1 MLDLACATIVVDTIH
16 GACSLKLGIDWP
28 RRFRT
33 RARTRRERTRAAGR
47 DGLIHA
53 TPDRDAGISGSSA
66 FLDFV
71 DLWVAEGRIFST
83 RRTEL
88 LRARGQLGCRTLD
101 GAGNG
106 RVSGGGGVSIVHRAA
121 GRRLEDAG
129 RLRIIRRVFRA
140 GSLSARVR
148 ILALI
153 SLAVAINYLDRAVLG
168 IAAPSIQQQFALN
181 PAVMGVVFS
190 AFSWTYFLGQVPSGV
205 LLDRFGTRAIY
216 SLSLLAWSLAT
227 LLHAAATGFASLLG
241 LRLALGLAEAPCFP
255 ANSNVVAK
263 WFPRSER
270 GRAIGVYT
278 AAEYVGLSFMSPVLF
293 WILNSLGCRAL
304 FGAAGGIGVAAAF
317 VFARQYRDPADH
329 PSVSRSELAYV
340 AAGGMGQDGAGP
352 FRVEPGSRCSASP
365 DVGALHPAIAVSRR
379 SSSSMVPSWPPGGT
393 DWIRVGIFLAL
404 PNIADSSASVRGM
417 VLSFH
422 AGQRKDVERPRK
434 LPVMWAQWDVQSAR
448 ELRRNDWV
456 VAKWCLFP
464 NLVQLDGI

>member
-1 MLDLACATIVVDTIH
+1 MYFPL
-16 GACSLKLGIDWP
+16 
-28 RRFRT
+28 
-33 RARTRRERTRAAGR
+33 E
-47 DGLIHA
+47 
-53 TPDRDAGISGSSA
+53 
-66 FLDFV
+66 
-71 DLWVAEGRIFST
+71 
-83 RRTEL
+83 TEL
-88 LRARGQLGCRTLD
+88 LRAARQLGCRTLD
-101 GAGNG
+101 GAGMA
-106 RVSGGGGVSIVHRAA
+106 VSQAAEAFRLFTGLQADAARMRGVFESF
-121 GRRLEDAG
+121 DAS
-129 RLRIIRRVFRA
+129 VSRA

-168 IAAPSIQQQFALN
+168 IAAPSIQQQFGLN

-293 WILNSLGCRAL
+293 WILNSFGWRAL
-304 FGAAGGIGVAAAF
+304 FGAAGGIGVAVAF

-329 PSVSRSELAYV
+329 PSVSQSELAYV
-340 AAGGMGQDGAGP
+340 AAGGG
-352 FRVEPGSRCSASP
+352 
-365 DVGALHPAIAVSRR
+365 DVGRTAPVRFEPRHLRALFRHRQMWGLCIGQYAVYSTFVFFLTWFPTYLATERH
-379 SSSSMVPSWPPGGT
+379 M
-393 DWIRVGIFLAL
+393 DWIRVGIFTAL
-404 PNIADSSASVRGM
+404 PYIAGFFGILFAGWWSDRMLASGKTLNVGAQAAGDRGPGGS
-417 VLSFH
+417 VH
-422 AGQRKDVERPRK
+422 HRR
-434 LPVMWAQWDVQSAR
+434 R
-448 ELRRNDWV
+448 ELRRERLGGDR
-456 VAKWCLFP
+456 ASCRSRSSP
-464 NLVQLDGI
+464 RRCPRPAGP